1 MRNAVYYTQFK
12 RDMKRLHLRG
22 YDMEKLK
29 EAMQLLIVEEP
40 LPERYKDHALRGEW
54 RLFRDLH
61 VEPDWLL
68 IYKIDGADCIFAR
81 TGTHAD
87 LFSK

>member
-12 RDMKRLHLRG
+12 RDMKRIHLRG

-40 LPERYKDHALRGEW
+40 LPERYKDHALRGET
-54 RLFRDLH
+54 
-61 VEPDWLL
+61 VP
-68 IYKIDGADCIFAR
+68 
-81 TGTHAD
+81 
-87 LFSK
+87 